1 MGESLELHHFSLS
14 TDETNAAIIA
24 RMLELSTGSHSIMRR
39 FAKKT
44 MHTLLMREAVV
55 GKCLMLKASTPQ
67 NRTCLPI
74 DIDSRS

>member
-24 RMLELSTGSHSIMRR
+24 RMLELSTGNHSIMHR

-44 MHTLLMREAVV
+44 MHALLMREPAV
-55 GKCLMLKASTPQ
+55 GKGLVLKASTPQ
-67 NRTCLPI
+67 N
-74 DIDSRS
+74 